1 MICETKTTKGSVKSM
16 NYQANDKGF
25 AVEVGRNGLIG
36 DEPREWHKQ
45 MRAIERQ
52 YDRANFQNKRV
63 TQVISLTKE
72 EAKEMKSA
80 KDWEDLAIK
89 HYEKKGIDLKNHAYI
104 MHTHGSTKNPH
115 LHITVSRV
123 TFDGKQGIKSQNI
136 GEDFGKITDKIAKER
151 GWNTAKE
158 TAEQNRKEV
167 GRNINEV
174 LQKEKATDFES
185 FKMAMGERG
194 YHVKLAQ
201 SESKGTYGMR
211 IIPNDEYTETPSPRL
226 AKSGQGYKLS
236 EIEKAEGTKAKFKI
250 DDIKAEL
257 NKNKITAE
265 HKQAKGEEKI
275 KESREERFQ
284 RADININNRVN
295 EELKK
300 GELMNFGND
309 IDPIL
314 REEIGKEFPKENV
327 WAVIDEQGGNDYQD
341 KIFQKIE
348 QLSAERKNIIK
359 NEVYQG
365 QNKEKEKPKE
375 LEKTS
380 ETQQNY
386 DRFDRAKANKEAK
399 QDQERDQEKKRGFR
413 R

>member
-36 DEPREWHKQ
+36 DEPKEWHKQ

-63 TQVISLTKE
+63 TQVISLTKD

-80 KDWEDLAIK
+80 KDWEDLAKK

-104 MHTHGSTKNPH
+104 MHTHASTKNPH

-123 TFDGKQGIKSQNI
+123 TFDGKQGIKDNRI
-136 GEDFGKITDKIAKER
+136 GEEFGKITDKIAKER

-257 NKNKITAE
+257 NKNKQ
-265 HKQAKGEEKI
+265 KQAKGEEKT
-275 KESREERFQ
+275 KESRAERFQ

-348 QLSAERKNIIK
+348 QLSAARKNIIK

-365 QNKEKEKPKE
+365 QNREKEKPKE
-375 LEKTS
+375 LEKTP

-386 DRFDRAKANKEAK
+386 DRFDQAKANKEAK

>member
-36 DEPREWHKQ
+36 DEPKEWHKQ

-63 TQVISLTKE
+63 TQVISLTKD

-80 KDWEDLAIK
+80 KDWEDLAKK

-123 TFDGKQGIKSQNI
+123 TFDGKQGIKDNRI
-136 GEDFGKITDKIAKER
+136 GEEFGKITDKIAKER

-257 NKNKITAE
+257 NKNKQ
-265 HKQAKGEEKI
+265 KQAKGEEKT
-275 KESREERFQ
+275 KESRAERFQ

-348 QLSAERKNIIK
+348 QLSAARKNIIK

-365 QNKEKEKPKE
+365 QNREKEKPKE
-375 LEKTS
+375 LEKTP

-399 QDQERDQEKKRGFR
+399 QEQERDQEKKRGFR

>member
-1 MICETKTTKGSVKSM
+1 MICEPKTIKESVKTR
-16 NYQANDKGF
+16 NYQAIDKGF

-36 DEPREWHKQ
+36 DEPKEWHKQ

-63 TQVISLTKE
+63 TQVISLTKD

-80 KDWEDLAIK
+80 KDWEDLAKK

-104 MHTHGSTKNPH
+104 MHTHASTKNPH

-123 TFDGKQGIKSQNI
+123 TFDGKQGIKDNRI
-136 GEDFGKITDKIAKER
+136 GEEFGKITDKIAKER

-257 NKNKITAE
+257 NKNKQ
-265 HKQAKGEEKI
+265 KQAKGEEKT
-275 KESREERFQ
+275 KESRAERFQ

-348 QLSAERKNIIK
+348 QLSAARKNIIK

-365 QNKEKEKPKE
+365 QNREKEKPKE
-375 LEKTS
+375 LEKTP

-399 QDQERDQEKKRGFR
+399 QEQERDQEKKRGFR

>member
-36 DEPREWHKQ
+36 DEPKEWHKQ

-63 TQVISLTKE
+63 TQVISLTKD

-80 KDWEDLAIK
+80 KDWEDLAKK

-104 MHTHGSTKNPH
+104 MHTHASTKNPH

-123 TFDGKQGIKSQNI
+123 TFDGKQGIKDNRI
-136 GEDFGKITDKIAKER
+136 GEEFGKITDKIAKER

-257 NKNKITAE
+257 NKNKQ
-265 HKQAKGEEKI
+265 KQAKGEEKT
-275 KESREERFQ
+275 KESRAERFQ

-359 NEVYQG
+359 NEVHQG
-365 QNKEKEKPKE
+365 QNREKEKPKE
-375 LEKTS
+375 LEKTP
-380 ETQQNY
+380 EIQQNY
-386 DRFDRAKANKEAK
+386 DRFDQAKANKEAK

>member
-36 DEPREWHKQ
+36 DEPKEWHKQ

-80 KDWEDLAIK
+80 KDWEDLAKK

-104 MHTHGSTKNPH
+104 MHTHASTKNPH

-123 TFDGKQGIKSQNI
+123 TFDGKQGIKDNRI
-136 GEDFGKITDKIAKER
+136 GEEFGKITDKIAKER

-257 NKNKITAE
+257 NKNKQ
-265 HKQAKGEEKI
+265 KQAKGEEKT
-275 KESREERFQ
+275 KESRAERFQ

-300 GELMNFGND
+300 RELMNFGND

-348 QLSAERKNIIK
+348 QLSAARKNIIK
-359 NEVYQG
+359 NEVHQG
-365 QNKEKEKPKE
+365 QNREKEKPKE
-375 LEKTS
+375 LEKTP

-399 QDQERDQEKKRGFR
+399 QEQERDQEKKRGFR

>member
-36 DEPREWHKQ
+36 DEPKEWDKQ

-63 TQVISLTKE
+63 TQVISLTKD

-80 KDWEDLAIK
+80 KDWEDLAKK

-104 MHTHGSTKNPH
+104 MHTHASTKNPH

-123 TFDGKQGIKSQNI
+123 TFDGKQGIKDNRI
-136 GEDFGKITDKIAKER
+136 GEEFGKITDKIAKER

-265 HKQAKGEEKI
+265 HKQAKGEE
-275 KESREERFQ
+275 FQ
-284 RADININNRVN
+284 
-295 EELKK
+295 
-300 GELMNFGND
+300 
-309 IDPIL
+309 
-314 REEIGKEFPKENV
+314 
-327 WAVIDEQGGNDYQD
+327 
-341 KIFQKIE
+341 
-348 QLSAERKNIIK
+348 
-359 NEVYQG
+359 
-365 QNKEKEKPKE
+365 
-375 LEKTS
+375 EKTENLQEFADTLES
-380 ETQQNY
+380 LIEETEEWN
-386 DRFDRAKANKEAK
+386 FNN
-399 QDQERDQEKKRGFR
+399 
-413 R
+413 

>member
-1 MICETKTTKGSVKSM
+1 MICETKTTKGSAKSM

-36 DEPREWHKQ
+36 DEPKEWHKQ
-45 MRAIERQ
+45 MRAIESQ
-52 YDRANFQNKRV
+52 YNRANFENKRV

-80 KDWEDLAIK
+80 KDWEDLAKK

-136 GEDFGKITDKIAKER
+136 GEEFGKITDKIAKER

-174 LQKEKATDFES
+174 LQKEKVTDFEI
-185 FKMAMGERG
+185 FKTAMGERG

-309 IDPIL
+309 VDPIL

>member
-36 DEPREWHKQ
+36 DEPKEWHKQ

-63 TQVISLTKE
+63 TQVISLTKD

-80 KDWEDLAIK
+80 KDWEDLAKK

-104 MHTHGSTKNPH
+104 MHTHASTKNPH

-123 TFDGKQGIKSQNI
+123 TFDGKQGIKDNRI
-136 GEDFGKITDKIAKER
+136 GEEFGKITDKIAKER

-257 NKNKITAE
+257 NKNKQ
-265 HKQAKGEEKI
+265 KQAKGEEKT
-275 KESREERFQ
+275 KESRAERFQ

-295 EELKK
+295 EEIKK

-348 QLSAERKNIIK
+348 QLSAARKNIIK

-365 QNKEKEKPKE
+365 QNREKEKPKE
-375 LEKTS
+375 LEKTP

-399 QDQERDQEKKRGFR
+399 QEQERDQEKKRGFR

>member
-36 DEPREWHKQ
+36 DEPKEWHKQ

-63 TQVISLTKE
+63 TQVISLTKD

-80 KDWEDLAIK
+80 KDWEDLAKK

-104 MHTHGSTKNPH
+104 MHTHASTKNPH

-123 TFDGKQGIKSQNI
+123 TFDGKQGIKDNRI
-136 GEDFGKITDKIAKER
+136 GEEFGKITDKIAKER

-265 HKQAKGEEKI
+265 HKQAKGEEKT
-275 KESREERFQ
+275 KESRAERFQ

-348 QLSAERKNIIK
+348 QLSAARKNIIK

-365 QNKEKEKPKE
+365 QNREKEKPKE
-375 LEKTS
+375 LEKTP

-399 QDQERDQEKKRGFR
+399 QEQERDQEKKRGFR

>member
-36 DEPREWHKQ
+36 DEPKEWHKQ

-80 KDWEDLAIK
+80 KDWEDLAKK

-104 MHTHGSTKNPH
+104 MHTHASTKNPH

-123 TFDGKQGIKSQNI
+123 TFDGKQGIKDNRI
-136 GEDFGKITDKIAKER
+136 GEEFGKITDKIAKER

-257 NKNKITAE
+257 NKNKQ
-265 HKQAKGEEKI
+265 KQAKGEEKT
-275 KESREERFQ
+275 KESRAERFQ

-295 EELKK
+295 EEVKK

-309 IDPIL
+309 VDPIL

-348 QLSAERKNIIK
+348 QLSAARKNIIK

-365 QNKEKEKPKE
+365 QNREKEKPKE
-375 LEKTS
+375 LEKTP

-399 QDQERDQEKKRGFR
+399 QEQERDQEKKRGFR

>member
-36 DEPREWHKQ
+36 DEPKEWHKQ

-63 TQVISLTKE
+63 TQVISLTKD

-80 KDWEDLAIK
+80 KDWEDLAKK

-104 MHTHGSTKNPH
+104 MHTHASTKNPH

-123 TFDGKQGIKSQNI
+123 TFDGKQGIKDNRI
-136 GEDFGKITDKIAKER
+136 GEEFGKITDKIAKER

-257 NKNKITAE
+257 NKNKQ
-265 HKQAKGEEKI
+265 KQAKGEEKT
-275 KESREERFQ
+275 KESRAERFQ

-314 REEIGKEFPKENV
+314 REEIGKEFPKEND

-348 QLSAERKNIIK
+348 QLSAARKNIIK

-365 QNKEKEKPKE
+365 QNREKEKPKE
-375 LEKTS
+375 LEKTP
-380 ETQQNY
+380 EIQQNY
-386 DRFDRAKANKEAK
+386 DRFDQAKANKEAK

>member
-36 DEPREWHKQ
+36 DEPKEWHKQ

-80 KDWEDLAIK
+80 KDWEDLAKK

-104 MHTHGSTKNPH
+104 MHTHASTKNPH

-123 TFDGKQGIKSQNI
+123 TFDGKQGIKDNRI
-136 GEDFGKITDKIAKER
+136 GEEFGKITDKIAKER

-257 NKNKITAE
+257 NKNKQ
-265 HKQAKGEEKI
+265 KQAKGEEKT
-275 KESREERFQ
+275 KESRAERFQ

-300 GELMNFGND
+300 RELMNFGND

-359 NEVYQG
+359 NEVHQG
-365 QNKEKEKPKE
+365 QNREKEKPKE
-375 LEKTS
+375 LEKTP

-399 QDQERDQEKKRGFR
+399 QEQERDQEKKRGFR

>member
-36 DEPREWHKQ
+36 DEPKEWHKQ

-63 TQVISLTKE
+63 TQVISLTKD

-80 KDWEDLAIK
+80 KDWEDLAKK

-104 MHTHGSTKNPH
+104 MHTHASTKNPH

-123 TFDGKQGIKSQNI
+123 TFDGKQGIKDNRI
-136 GEDFGKITDKIAKER
+136 GEEFGKITDKIAKER

-257 NKNKITAE
+257 NKNKQ
-265 HKQAKGEEKI
+265 KQAKGEEKT
-275 KESREERFQ
+275 KESRAERFQ

-348 QLSAERKNIIK
+348 QLSAARKNIIK

-365 QNKEKEKPKE
+365 QNREKEKPKE
-375 LEKTS
+375 LEKTP

-386 DRFDRAKANKEAK
+386 DL
-399 QDQERDQEKKRGFR
+399 
-413 R
+413 

>member
-36 DEPREWHKQ
+36 DEPKEWHKQ

-63 TQVISLTKE
+63 TQVISLTKD

-80 KDWEDLAIK
+80 KDWEDLAKK

-104 MHTHGSTKNPH
+104 MHTHASTKNPH

-123 TFDGKQGIKSQNI
+123 TFDGKQGIKDNRI
-136 GEDFGKITDKIAKER
+136 GEEFGKITDKIAKER

-257 NKNKITAE
+257 NKNKQ
-265 HKQAKGEEKI
+265 KQAKGEEKT
-275 KESREERFQ
+275 KESRAERFQ

-309 IDPIL
+309 VDPIL

-348 QLSAERKNIIK
+348 QLSAARKNIIK

-365 QNKEKEKPKE
+365 QNREKEKPKE

-399 QDQERDQEKKRGFR
+399 QEQERDQEKKRGFR

>member
-36 DEPREWHKQ
+36 DEPKEWHKQ

-63 TQVISLTKE
+63 TQVISLTKD

-80 KDWEDLAIK
+80 KDWEDLAKK

-104 MHTHGSTKNPH
+104 MHTHASTKNPH

-123 TFDGKQGIKSQNI
+123 TFDGKQGIKDNRI
-136 GEDFGKITDKIAKER
+136 GEEFGKITDKIAKER

-257 NKNKITAE
+257 NKNKQ
-265 HKQAKGEEKI
+265 KQAKGEEKT
-275 KESREERFQ
+275 KESRAERFQ

-365 QNKEKEKPKE
+365 QNREKEKPKE
-375 LEKTS
+375 LEKTP
-380 ETQQNY
+380 ETQQSY

-399 QDQERDQEKKRGFR
+399 QEQERDQEKKRGFR

>member
-36 DEPREWHKQ
+36 DEPKEWHKQ

-63 TQVISLTKE
+63 TQVISLTKD

-80 KDWEDLAIK
+80 KDWEDLAKK

-104 MHTHGSTKNPH
+104 MHTHASTKNPH

-123 TFDGKQGIKSQNI
+123 TFDGKQGIKDNRI
-136 GEDFGKITDKIAKER
+136 GEEFGKITDKIAKER

-211 IIPNDEYTETPSPRL
+211 IIQNDEYSETPSPRL

-257 NKNKITAE
+257 NKNKQ
-265 HKQAKGEEKI
+265 KQAKGEEKT
-275 KESREERFQ
+275 KESRAERFQ

-295 EELKK
+295 EEIKK

-348 QLSAERKNIIK
+348 QLSAARKNIIK

-365 QNKEKEKPKE
+365 QNREKEKPKE
-375 LEKTS
+375 LEKTP

-399 QDQERDQEKKRGFR
+399 QEQERDQEKKRGFR

>member
-36 DEPREWHKQ
+36 DDPKDWHKQ

-63 TQVISLTKE
+63 TQVISLTKD

-80 KDWEDLAIK
+80 KDWEDLAKK

-104 MHTHGSTKNPH
+104 MHTHASTKNPH

-123 TFDGKQGIKSQNI
+123 TFDGKQGIKDNRI
-136 GEDFGKITDKIAKER
+136 GEEFGKITDKIAKER

-257 NKNKITAE
+257 NKNKQ
-265 HKQAKGEEKI
+265 KQAKGEEKT
-275 KESREERFQ
+275 KESRAERFQ

-348 QLSAERKNIIK
+348 QLSAARKNIIK

-365 QNKEKEKPKE
+365 QNREKEKPKE
-375 LEKTS
+375 LEKTP

-399 QDQERDQEKKRGFR
+399 QEQERDQEKKRGFR

>member
-1 MICETKTTKGSVKSM
+1 MICETKTTKGSAKSM

-36 DEPREWHKQ
+36 DEPKEWHKQ
-45 MRAIERQ
+45 MSAIESQ
-52 YDRANFQNKRV
+52 YSRANFENKRV

-257 NKNKITAE
+257 NKNKQ
-265 HKQAKGEEKI
+265 KQAKGEEKT
-275 KESREERFQ
+275 KESRAERFQ

-348 QLSAERKNIIK
+348 QLSAARKNIIK

-365 QNKEKEKPKE
+365 QNREKEKPKE
-375 LEKTS
+375 LEKTP

-399 QDQERDQEKKRGFR
+399 QEQERDQEKKRGFR

>member
-36 DEPREWHKQ
+36 DDPKDWHKQ

-80 KDWEDLAIK
+80 KDWEDLAKK

-104 MHTHGSTKNPH
+104 MHTHASTKNPH

-123 TFDGKQGIKSQNI
+123 TFDGKQGIKDNRI
-136 GEDFGKITDKIAKER
+136 GEEFGKITDKIAKER

-257 NKNKITAE
+257 NKNKQ
-265 HKQAKGEEKI
+265 KQAKGEEKT
-275 KESREERFQ
+275 KESRAERFQ

-300 GELMNFGND
+300 RELMNFEND

-348 QLSAERKNIIK
+348 QLSAARKNIIK

-365 QNKEKEKPKE
+365 QNREKEKPKE
-375 LEKTS
+375 LEKTP

-399 QDQERDQEKKRGFR
+399 QEQERDQEKKRGFR

>member
-36 DEPREWHKQ
+36 DEPKEWHKQ

-63 TQVISLTKE
+63 TQVISLTKD

-80 KDWEDLAIK
+80 KDWEDLAKK

-104 MHTHGSTKNPH
+104 MHTHASTKNPH

-123 TFDGKQGIKSQNI
+123 TFDGKQGIKDNRI
-136 GEDFGKITDKIAKER
+136 GEEFGKITDKIAKER

-257 NKNKITAE
+257 NKNKQ
-265 HKQAKGEEKI
+265 KQAKGEEKT
-275 KESREERFQ
+275 KESRAERFQ

-348 QLSAERKNIIK
+348 QLSAARKNIIK

-365 QNKEKEKPKE
+365 QNREKEKPKE
-375 LEKTS
+375 LEKTP
-380 ETQQNY
+380 EIQQNY
-386 DRFDRAKANKEAK
+386 DRFDQAKANKEAK

>member
-1 MICETKTTKGSVKSM
+1 MFGKCFQDV
-16 NYQANDKGF
+16 
-25 AVEVGRNGLIG
+25 
-36 DEPREWHKQ
+36 
-45 MRAIERQ
+45 
-52 YDRANFQNKRV
+52 NFC
-63 TQVISLTKE
+63 
-72 EAKEMKSA
+72 
-80 KDWEDLAIK
+80 
-89 HYEKKGIDLKNHAYI
+89 
-104 MHTHGSTKNPH
+104 
-115 LHITVSRV
+115 RV

-136 GEDFGKITDKIAKER
+136 GEEFGKITDKIAKER

-257 NKNKITAE
+257 NKNKQ
-265 HKQAKGEEKI
+265 KQAKGEEKT
-275 KESREERFQ
+275 KESRAERFQ

-348 QLSAERKNIIK
+348 QLSAARKNIIK

-365 QNKEKEKPKE
+365 QNREKEKPKE
-375 LEKTS
+375 LEKTP

-386 DRFDRAKANKEAK
+386 DRFDQAKANKEAK

>member
-36 DEPREWHKQ
+36 DEPKEWDKQ

-80 KDWEDLAIK
+80 KDWEDLAKK

-104 MHTHGSTKNPH
+104 MHTHASTKNPH

-123 TFDGKQGIKSQNI
+123 TFDGKQGIKDNRI
-136 GEDFGKITDKIAKER
+136 GEEFGKITDKIAKER

-257 NKNKITAE
+257 NKNKQ
-265 HKQAKGEEKI
+265 KQAKGEEKT
-275 KESREERFQ
+275 KESRAERFQ

-348 QLSAERKNIIK
+348 QLSAARKNIIK

-365 QNKEKEKPKE
+365 QNREKEKPKE
-375 LEKTS
+375 LEKTP

-399 QDQERDQEKKRGFR
+399 QEQERDQEKKRGFR

>member
-36 DEPREWHKQ
+36 DEPKEWHKQ

-80 KDWEDLAIK
+80 KDWEDLAKK

-136 GEDFGKITDKIAKER
+136 GEEFGKITDKIAKER

-257 NKNKITAE
+257 NKNKQ
-265 HKQAKGEEKI
+265 KQAKGEEKT
-275 KESREERFQ
+275 KESRAERFQ

-348 QLSAERKNIIK
+348 QLSAARKNIIK

-365 QNKEKEKPKE
+365 QNREKEKPKE
-375 LEKTS
+375 LEKTP

-399 QDQERDQEKKRGFR
+399 QEQERDQEKKRGFR

>member
-36 DEPREWHKQ
+36 DEPKEWHKQ

-63 TQVISLTKE
+63 TQVISLTKD

-80 KDWEDLAIK
+80 KDWEDLAKK

-104 MHTHGSTKNPH
+104 MHTHASTKNPH

-123 TFDGKQGIKSQNI
+123 TFDGKQGIKDNRI
-136 GEDFGKITDKIAKER
+136 GEEFGKITDKIAKER

-257 NKNKITAE
+257 NKNKQ
-265 HKQAKGEEKI
+265 KQAKGEEKT
-275 KESREERFQ
+275 KESRAERFQ

-348 QLSAERKNIIK
+348 QLSAARKNIIK

-365 QNKEKEKPKE
+365 QNREKEKPKE
-375 LEKTS
+375 LEKTP
-380 ETQQNY
+380 ETQQSY

-399 QDQERDQEKKRGFR
+399 QEQERDQEKKRGFR

>member
-16 NYQANDKGF
+16 NYQANDIGF

-36 DEPREWHKQ
+36 DEPKEWHKQ

-63 TQVISLTKE
+63 TQVISLTKD

-80 KDWEDLAIK
+80 KDWEDLAKK

-104 MHTHGSTKNPH
+104 MHTHASTKNPH

-123 TFDGKQGIKSQNI
+123 TFDGKQGIKDNRI
-136 GEDFGKITDKIAKER
+136 GEEFGKITDKIAKER

-257 NKNKITAE
+257 NKNKQ
-265 HKQAKGEEKI
+265 KQAKGEEKT
-275 KESREERFQ
+275 KESRAERFQ

-295 EELKK
+295 EEIKK

-348 QLSAERKNIIK
+348 QLSAARKNIIK

-365 QNKEKEKPKE
+365 QNREKEKPKE
-375 LEKTS
+375 LEKTP

-399 QDQERDQEKKRGFR
+399 QEQERDQEKKRGFR

>member
-36 DEPREWHKQ
+36 DEPKEWHKQ

-63 TQVISLTKE
+63 TQVISLTKD

-80 KDWEDLAIK
+80 KDWEDLAKK

-104 MHTHGSTKNPH
+104 MHTHASTKNPH

-123 TFDGKQGIKSQNI
+123 TFDGKQGIKDNRI
-136 GEDFGKITDKIAKER
+136 GEEFGKITDKIAKER

-185 FKMAMGERG
+185 FKMAMGDRG

-257 NKNKITAE
+257 NKNKQ
-265 HKQAKGEEKI
+265 KQAKGEEKT
-275 KESREERFQ
+275 KESRAERFQ

-348 QLSAERKNIIK
+348 QLSAARKNIIK

-365 QNKEKEKPKE
+365 QNREKEKPKE
-375 LEKTS
+375 LEKTP

-399 QDQERDQEKKRGFR
+399 QEQERDQEKKRGFR

>member
-36 DEPREWHKQ
+36 DEPKEWHKQ

-80 KDWEDLAIK
+80 KDWEDLAKK

-104 MHTHGSTKNPH
+104 MHTHASTKNPH

-123 TFDGKQGIKSQNI
+123 TFDGKQGIKDNRI
-136 GEDFGKITDKIAKER
+136 GEEFGKITDKIAKER

-211 IIPNDEYTETPSPRL
+211 LIPNDEYTETPSPRL

-257 NKNKITAE
+257 NKNKQ
-265 HKQAKGEEKI
+265 KQAKGEEKT
-275 KESREERFQ
+275 KESRAERFQ

-300 GELMNFGND
+300 RELMNFGND

>member
-36 DEPREWHKQ
+36 DEPKEWHKQ

-80 KDWEDLAIK
+80 KDWEDLAKK

-104 MHTHGSTKNPH
+104 MHTHASTKNPH

-123 TFDGKQGIKSQNI
+123 TFDGKQGIKDNRI
-136 GEDFGKITDKIAKER
+136 GEEFGKITDKIAKER

-257 NKNKITAE
+257 NKNKQ
-265 HKQAKGEEKI
+265 KQAKGEEKT
-275 KESREERFQ
+275 KESRAERFQ

-300 GELMNFGND
+300 RELMNFGND

-348 QLSAERKNIIK
+348 QLSAARKNIIK

-365 QNKEKEKPKE
+365 QNREKEKPKE
-375 LEKTS
+375 LEKTP

-399 QDQERDQEKKRGFR
+399 QEQERDQEKKRGFR

>member
-36 DEPREWHKQ
+36 DEPKEWHKQ

-63 TQVISLTKE
+63 TQVISLTKD

-80 KDWEDLAIK
+80 KDWEDLAKK

-104 MHTHGSTKNPH
+104 MHTHASTKNPH

-123 TFDGKQGIKSQNI
+123 TFDGKQGIKDNRI
-136 GEDFGKITDKIAKER
+136 GEEFGKITDKIAKER

-185 FKMAMGERG
+185 FKMAMDERG

-257 NKNKITAE
+257 NKNKQ
-265 HKQAKGEEKI
+265 KQAKGEEKT
-275 KESREERFQ
+275 KESRAERFQ

-348 QLSAERKNIIK
+348 QLSAARKNIIK

-365 QNKEKEKPKE
+365 QNREKEKPKE
-375 LEKTS
+375 LEKTP

-399 QDQERDQEKKRGFR
+399 QEQERDQEKKRGFR

>member
-36 DEPREWHKQ
+36 DEPKEWHKQ

-63 TQVISLTKE
+63 TQVISLTKD

-80 KDWEDLAIK
+80 KDWEDLAKK

-104 MHTHGSTKNPH
+104 MHTHASTKNPH

-123 TFDGKQGIKSQNI
+123 TFDGKQGIKDNRI
-136 GEDFGKITDKIAKER
+136 GEEFGKITDKIAKER

-257 NKNKITAE
+257 NKNKQ
-265 HKQAKGEEKI
+265 KQAKGEEKT
-275 KESREERFQ
+275 KESRAERFQ

-348 QLSAERKNIIK
+348 QLSAARKNIIK

-365 QNKEKEKPKE
+365 QNREKEKPKE
-375 LEKTS
+375 LEKTP

-399 QDQERDQEKKRGFR
+399 LEQERDQEKKRGFR

>member
-36 DEPREWHKQ
+36 DEPKEWHKQ

-52 YDRANFQNKRV
+52 YDRANLQNKRV

-80 KDWEDLAIK
+80 KDWEDLAKK

-104 MHTHGSTKNPH
+104 MHTHASTKNPH

-123 TFDGKQGIKSQNI
+123 TFDGKQGIKDNRI
-136 GEDFGKITDKIAKER
+136 GEEFGKITDKIAKER

-257 NKNKITAE
+257 NKNKQE
-265 HKQAKGEEKI
+265 QAKGEEKT
-275 KESREERFQ
+275 KESRAERFQ

-348 QLSAERKNIIK
+348 QLSAARKNIIK

-365 QNKEKEKPKE
+365 QNREKEKPKE
-375 LEKTS
+375 LEKTP

-399 QDQERDQEKKRGFR
+399 QEQERDQEKKRGFR

>member
-1 MICETKTTKGSVKSM
+1 MVSQTTATKGSAKAM

-25 AVEVGRNGLIG
+25 AVEVGRNGFIG
-36 DEPREWHKQ
+36 DEPKEWHKQ

-80 KDWEDLAIK
+80 KDWEDLAKK

-104 MHTHGSTKNPH
+104 MHTHASTKNPH

-123 TFDGKQGIKSQNI
+123 TFDGKQGIKDNRI
-136 GEDFGKITDKIAKER
+136 GEEFGKITDKIAKER

-257 NKNKITAE
+257 NKNKQ
-265 HKQAKGEEKI
+265 KQAKGEEKT
-275 KESREERFQ
+275 KESRAERFQ

-348 QLSAERKNIIK
+348 QLSAARKNIIK

-365 QNKEKEKPKE
+365 QNREKEKPKE
-375 LEKTS
+375 LEKTP

>member
-36 DEPREWHKQ
+36 DEPKEWHKQ

-80 KDWEDLAIK
+80 KDWEDLAKK

-104 MHTHGSTKNPH
+104 MHTHASTKNPH

-123 TFDGKQGIKSQNI
+123 TFDGKQGIKDNRI
-136 GEDFGKITDKIAKER
+136 GEEFGKITDKIAKER

-257 NKNKITAE
+257 NKNKQ
-265 HKQAKGEEKI
+265 KQAKGEEKT
-275 KESREERFQ
+275 KESRAERFQ

-348 QLSAERKNIIK
+348 QLSAARKNIIK

-365 QNKEKEKPKE
+365 QNREKEKPKE
-375 LEKTS
+375 LEKTP

-399 QDQERDQEKKRGFR
+399 QEQERDQEKKRGFR

>member
-36 DEPREWHKQ
+36 DEPKEWHKQ

-63 TQVISLTKE
+63 TQVISLTKD

-80 KDWEDLAIK
+80 KDWEDLAKK

-104 MHTHGSTKNPH
+104 MHTHASTKNPH

-123 TFDGKQGIKSQNI
+123 TFDGKQGIKDNRI
-136 GEDFGKITDKIAKER
+136 GEEFGKITDKIAKER

-257 NKNKITAE
+257 NKNKQ
-265 HKQAKGEEKI
+265 KQAKGEEKT
-275 KESREERFQ
+275 KESRAERFQ

-348 QLSAERKNIIK
+348 QLSAARKNIIK

-365 QNKEKEKPKE
+365 QNREKEKPKE
-375 LEKTS
+375 LEKTP

-399 QDQERDQEKKRGFR
+399 QEQEQDQEKKRGFR